1 MLIIFKLTK
10 LSHSCAKRT
19 IDIFQL
25 SELTIKATA
34 IDLRYFARGSFSR
47 SLDHKKNFSL
57 I

>member
-25 SELTIKATA
+25 SELTIKAAA